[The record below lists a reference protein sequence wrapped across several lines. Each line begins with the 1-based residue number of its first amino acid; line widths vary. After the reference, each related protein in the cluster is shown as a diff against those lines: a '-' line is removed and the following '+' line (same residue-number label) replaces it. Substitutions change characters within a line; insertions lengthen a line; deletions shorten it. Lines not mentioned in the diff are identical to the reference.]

1 MPTSL
6 MSIAPQLIGGQ
17 QLCPVDLAMMI
28 HQFLVLLGLALV
40 PVAKSPSSGLPDVHL
55 CNVSADELYGLDGR
69 LT

>member
-1 MPTSL
+1 MPVT
-6 MSIAPQLIGGQ
+6 PQLIGGTAAM
-17 QLCPVDLAMMI
+17 PFTVDLATMI

-40 PVAKSPSSGLPDVHL
+40 PMAKSPSSGLPDVHL